1 MLIRLG
7 RMLNAADQILPDSP
21 STPLIPL
28 NTPLIFVGDSITN
41 VSNSSSSNH
50 RAWRHWFNVF
60 TNGHFY
66 CTPASNQGIGG
77 AVLTQEVSATAY
89 IGRRE
94 DWWLSQVREGAI
106 VMFAIG
112 TNDMSNAAATL
123 AIMQATLQAHIDDVL
138 ALGGRV
144 FLGKVLKGTANQTP
158 NANPEINLT
167 KWTAFNA
174 WLDTL
179 HDPANGVYTLGSRVD
194 AIDISLTYLYDGLH
208 PNGTGARLI
217 GAADAADILPYLDTS
232 ESLLYGASA
241 PGSNLEANWDL
252 SGTGGTAGTGTSGDV
267 ATGWSAYCSSNGTSG
282 GATIGVTAT
291 CSKTTVDIP
300 GVGSGLPAQQID
312 VVGTTSALGIL
323 TLINQVVAAFEFG
336 DYGEAWAYVKV
347 SATDGSSAPV
357 GVSTL
362 YAGFGNI
369 GAMFSKTVELV
380 NAGMLTG
387 AFTGVL
393 RTVPQVRLS
402 NSASENFEVSFG
414 LISGAVD
421 LRIVVAQMSARRAEE
436 VAYGAPF
443 NLGGAMFSGVQ
454 NPIGDRP
461 RLNGTPGVGNSL
473 TLQPSTI
480 NGGGPTAQECR
491 VYRDGVTLLL
501 TRVPG
506 DTPMSYTQV
515 AGDSGTTLT
524 MEQDFTNSFGTITVT
539 SAGIVVP

>member
-7 RMLNAADQILPDSP
+7 RMLNAADHILPDSP

-28 NTPLIFVGDSITN
+28 DTPLIFVGDSITN

-50 RAWRHWFNVF
+50 RAWRHWFNLF
-60 TNGHFY
+60 TMGHFY
-66 CTPASNQGIGG
+66 CTPASNQGIGA
-77 AVLTQEVSATAY
+77 AVLTQEASATAY

-94 DWWLSQVREGAI
+94 DWWLSQVRPGAI

-112 TNDMSNAAATL
+112 TNDMSNASATL
-123 AIMQATLQAHIDDVL
+123 AIMQSTLQGHIDDVL

-144 FLGKVLKGTANQTP
+144 FLGKVLKSVANQTP

-179 HDPANGVYTLGSRVD
+179 HDPANEVYTLGSRVD
-194 AIDISLTYLYDGLH
+194 AIDTSSTYLYDELH

-217 GAADAADILPYLDTS
+217 GYADAQDILPYLDTS
-232 ESLLYGASA
+232 ESLLYGDTA

-252 SGTGGTAGTGTSGDV
+252 DGTGGVAGTGTTGDV
-267 ATGWSAYCSSNGTSG
+267 ATGWSAYCSSNGQSG

-300 GVGSGLPAQQID
+300 GVGNGLPAQQID

-347 SATDGSSAPV
+347 TATDGSSAPV

-369 GAMFSKTVELV
+369 GAMFSKTPELI
-380 NAGMLTG
+380 NAGLLTG
-387 AFTGVL
+387 AFEGVL

-421 LRIVVAQMSARRAEE
+421 LRIVVAQMGARRAEE
-436 VAYGAPF
+436 VAYGEPF

-480 NGGGPTAQECR
+480 NGGGPTFEQCR
-491 VYRDGVTLLL
+491 VKRDGVTIL
-501 TRVPG
+501 TKNPG

-524 MEQDFTNSFGTITVT
+524 LEHEFTNSFGNVVAV
-539 SAGIVVP
+539 SAGIAVP

>member
-7 RMLNAADQILPDSP
+7 RMLNAADPILPDSP

-28 NTPLIFVGDSITN
+28 DTPLIFVGDSITN

-50 RAWRHWFNVF
+50 RAWRHWLNLF
-60 TNGHFY
+60 TMGHFY
-66 CTPASNQGIGG
+66 CTPASNQGIGA
-77 AVLTQEVSATAY
+77 AVLTQEASATAY

-94 DWWLSQVREGAI
+94 DWWLSQVRPGAI

-123 AIMQATLQAHIDDVL
+123 AIMQSTLQGHIDDVL

-144 FLGKVLKGTANQTP
+144 FLGKVLKSVANQTP

-194 AIDISLTYLYDGLH
+194 AIDTSSTYLYDELH

-217 GAADAADILPYLDTS
+217 GYADAQDILPYLDTS
-232 ESLLYGASA
+232 ESLLYGDTA

-252 SGTGGTAGTGTSGDV
+252 DGTGGVAGTGTTGDV
-267 ATGWSAYCSSNGTSG
+267 ATGWSAYCSSNGQSG

-300 GVGSGLPAQQID
+300 GVGNGLPAQQID

-347 SATDGSSAPV
+347 TATDGSSAPV

-369 GAMFSKTVELV
+369 GAMFSKTPELI

-387 AFTGVL
+387 AFEGVL

-402 NSASENFEVSFG
+402 NSFSENFEVSFG
-414 LISGAVD
+414 LISGAMD
-421 LRIVVAQMSARRAEE
+421 LRIVVAQMGARRAEE

-480 NGGGPTAQECR
+480 NGGGPTAQQCR
-491 VYRDGVTLLL
+491 VKRDGVTIL
-501 TRVPG
+501 TKNPG
-506 DTPMSYTQV
+506 DTPMTYTQV

-524 MEQDFTNSFGTITVT
+524 LEHEFTNSFGNVVAV
-539 SAGIVVP
+539 SAGIAVP